1 MTLGNNITEGK
12 CIIWKMKVEKTRYK
26 PVCWCWS
33 KLWNIYSCPLTN
45 MKRASGGVQKS
56 VVLWGL
62 FLSGVADIHDES
74 FGFFWLLGNVRF
86 FPFRLRL
93 STHEVPSP
101 YNSTERDGA
110 VLQAL
115 SLPHKQTL
123 QDILRQH
130 HNGGYGTATWL
141 LATILL
147 SALWTDLGRKSTM
160 EIHLGRKTTSGLS
173 GGHQGGVRREWPTQD
188 GRV

>member
-1 MTLGNNITEGK
+1 MYY
-12 CIIWKMKVEKTRYK
+12 MKNESRKNKVQ
-26 PVCWCWS
+26 PVYWCWS

-56 VVLWGL
+56 IVLWVL
-62 FLSGVADIHDES
+62 FLSRVADIHDES

-86 FPFRLRL
+86 FPFRLRF
-93 STHEVPSP
+93 STHKVPSP

-110 VLQAL
+110 VPQAL

-123 QDILRQH
+123 QDILCQH

-141 LATILL
+141 LVTILL
-147 SALWTDLGRKSTM
+147 SALWTDLA
-160 EIHLGRKTTSGLS
+160 SGKEATKVGWGES
-173 GGHQGGVRREWPTQD
+173 GQLKMATCRGAASSLCSQSPHSLPDTAQQLIL
-188 GRV
+188 